1 MKGEIIMG
9 IFDLEWIGLVI
20 TFLGT
25 LFLIGEV
32 LVNMRGLFALLG
44 IGFITVYF
52 SAYVGT
58 ESVILMIIIYF
69 VGLVLIIID
78 GKLLN
83 DGTLSTIGLVAML
96 TSVGVAAPSLT
107 AALFAIIGVVLGAA
121 CSFFFLKVFK
131 RREMWTKIAL
141 KDQLSK
147 EAGYNSMNM
156 EYEKLVGEKGVA
168 LNDLRPVGTVRING
182 KDYSA
187 QSEGKWVS
195 KDTEVTVVKVDG
207 TKIQVEEIV

>member
-1 MKGEIIMG
+1 MAL
-9 IFDLEWIGLVI
+9 FDYEWLGLVI
-20 TFLGT
+20 TFFGT

-44 IGFITVYF
+44 IGFISVYF
-52 SAYVGT
+52 GAYAGT

-69 VGLVLIIID
+69 VGLVLIVVD
-78 GKLLN
+78 GKIVN
-83 DGTLSTIGLVAML
+83 DGTLATIGLVTML
-96 TSVGVAAPSLT
+96 VSVGVAAPNLT
-107 AALFAIIGVVLGAA
+107 SALFAIIGVIVGAA

-156 EYEKLVGEKGVA
+156 EYEKLVGEEGIT
-168 LNDLRPVGTVRING
+168 LTDLRPVGTIKING
-182 KDYSA
+182 KNYSA
-187 QSEGKWVS
+187 QSDGKWIK
-195 KDTEVTVVKVDG
+195 KDMKVKVVIVDG
-207 TKIQVEEIV
+207 TKIQVEEIS

>member
-1 MKGEIIMG
+1 MA
-9 IFDLEWIGLVI
+9 IFELEWIGLVI

-52 SAYVGT
+52 GAYVGT
-58 ESVILMIIIYF
+58 ESVILMLIIYF
-69 VGLVLIIID
+69 VGLVLIIVD
-78 GKLLN
+78 GKIVN
-83 DGTLSTIGLVAML
+83 DGTLATIGMVAML
-96 TSVGVAAPSLT
+96 TAVGVAAPNVPT
-107 AALFAIIGVVLGAA
+107 AVFAIIGVILGAA

-156 EYEKLVGEKGVA
+156 EYEKLVGKEGIT
-168 LNDLRPVGTVRING
+168 LTDLRPVGTVKING

-187 QSEGKWVS
+187 QADGKWIK
-195 KDTEVTVVKVDG
+195 KDTTVIVVQVDG
-207 TKIQVEEIV
+207 TKIQVEEIS

>member
-1 MKGEIIMG
+1 MA
-9 IFDLEWIGLVI
+9 IFDLEWIGIVI
-20 TFLGT
+20 TFFGT

-44 IGFITVYF
+44 IGFISVYF
-52 SAYVGT
+52 GAYAET

-83 DGTLSTIGLVAML
+83 DGTLATVGLVSML
-96 TSVGVAAPSLT
+96 TAVGVAAPNLT
-107 AALFAIIGVVLGAA
+107 SALFAIIGVILGTA

-156 EYEKLVGEKGVA
+156 EYKKLIGKEGTT
-168 LNDLRPVGTVRING
+168 LTDLRPVGTIEING
-182 KDYSA
+182 KNYSA
-187 QSEGKWVS
+187 QSDGKWVE
-195 KDTEVTVVKVDG
+195 KGTKIKVVNVDG
-207 TKIQVEEIV
+207 TKIEVEIIQ

>member
-1 MKGEIIMG
+1 MA
-9 IFDLEWIGLVI
+9 IFDYEWIGFVI

-52 SAYVGT
+52 GAYAGT

-78 GKLLN
+78 GKIVN
-83 DGTLSTIGLVAML
+83 DGTLATIGIVTML
-96 TSVGVAAPSLT
+96 TAVGIAAPNISS
-107 AALFAIIGVVLGAA
+107 AIFAIIGVLLGVG

-131 RREMWTKIAL
+131 RRDMWTKIAL
-141 KDQLSK
+141 KDQLTK

-156 EYEKLVGEKGVA
+156 EYEALVEKAGIT

-187 QSEGKWVS
+187 ISDGKWIK
-195 KDTEVTVVKVDG
+195 KDSEVRVVKVDG
-207 TKIQVEEIV
+207 TKIQVEEIN

>member
-1 MKGEIIMG
+1 MA
-9 IFDLEWIGLVI
+9 IFDLEWIGIII
-20 TFLGT
+20 TFFGT

-44 IGFITVYF
+44 IGFISVYF
-52 SAYVGT
+52 GAYAETG
-58 ESVILMIIIYF
+58 SLILMIIIYI

-83 DGTLSTIGLVAML
+83 DGTLATVGLASML
-96 TSVGVAAPSLT
+96 TAVGVAAPTLT
-107 AALFAIIGVVLGAA
+107 SALFAIIGVILGTG

-156 EYEKLVGEKGVA
+156 EYKNLVGENGVA
-168 LNDLRPVGTVRING
+168 LTDMRPVGTIKING
-182 KDYSA
+182 KNYSA
-187 QSEGKWVS
+187 QSDGKWIERGTKVH
-195 KDTEVTVVKVDG
+195 VLKVDG
-207 TKIQVEEIV
+207 TKIEVDEIG